1 MAEFQSSANERD
13 SLSSN
18 ESFLLAIEE
27 TPSIDNVSTNS
38 SSGWTTATP
47 EVLFVETVVERFLM
61 KFILPVIIV
70 VGTVGNI
77 LSIAVLIRSK
87 MRCTSVYFYL
97 MVLAFADLCVLYVS
111 GFKTWIRIVADFE
124 LLHVSSFTCK
134 ATLFLL
140 LFCLHFSAWL
150 VVLTT
155 VDRFIA
161 VWFPFRAA
169 VWCSVGRARLLTVAL
184 MVVIGIYN
192 AHVFWTMS
200 LYGQTVNRPSCKAD
214 PKDLFMKAPFEYLKL
229 ATYSIFPFVIILT
242 LNILIIARL
251 KWSTLFLRKQDSSSL
266 RSVPSCNV
274 SACLGRHA
282 KVTYMLLAVSFT
294 YLLLTGPFTIVV
306 LAVPSNPGPSLRAKL
321 MLVKAVCFLLMYCN
335 HAVNFFL
342 YCLTGRKFRYELK
355 ELFAARRFKKTR
367 RFSIYSP
374 SSKTQPTN
382 LDMELQ
388 EAMTLSPDYVTNSAH
403 HHPPPPLVHVFRN
416 L

>member
-1 MAEFQSSANERD
+1 MAQFLSNGNESD

-18 ESFLLAIEE
+18 ESFLFSIEE
-27 TPSIDNVSTNS
+27 SQVTIDNNTLSP
-38 SSGWTTATP
+38 GLTTLSAAKA
-47 EVLFVETVVERFLM
+47 LFVETAFEIFLL
-61 KFILPVIIV
+61 KFILPAIIF

-87 MRCTSVYFYL
+87 MRSTSVYFYL
-97 MVLAFADLCVLYVS
+97 LVLAFTDLCVLYVS
-111 GFKTWIRIVADFE
+111 GFKTWIRIVTDFE
-124 LLHVSSFTCK
+124 LLHVSTFACK

-161 VWFPFRAA
+161 VWFPFKAA

-184 MVVIGIYN
+184 MVIIGIYN
-192 AHVFWTMS
+192 VHVFWTMS
-200 LYGQTVNRPSCKAD
+200 LYIQSNGPSCMAD
-214 PKDLFMKAPFEYLKL
+214 PKDVFMRKPFEYLKL
-229 ATYSIFPFVIILT
+229 ATYSILPFVIILT

-251 KWSTLFLRKQDSSSL
+251 KWSTLLLRKQDSSSL
-266 RSVPSCNV
+266 RSVPSCYV

-355 ELFAARRFKKTR
+355 ELFATRRLKKTR
-367 RFSIYSP
+367 RFSVYSP

-388 EAMTLSPDYVTNSAH
+388 EATTVPPDYVTISSH
-403 HHPPPPLVHVFRN
+403 HHPPLPPIHVLRN